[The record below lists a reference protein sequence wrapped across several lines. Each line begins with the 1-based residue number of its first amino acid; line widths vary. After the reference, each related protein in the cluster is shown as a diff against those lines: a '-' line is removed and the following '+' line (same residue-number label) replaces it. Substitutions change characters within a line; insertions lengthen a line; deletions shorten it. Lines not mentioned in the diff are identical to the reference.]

1 VLTIGQL
8 AFLAVAVLEDLEM
21 VEPLVLESL
30 VRATREVREDR
41 LVATVLLAVEVETL
55 ARIYLQARTIGEPP
69 LLSAEQME
77 QVRHQFRTLLYGN

>member
-1 VLTIGQL
+1 MLTIGQL

-41 LVATVLLAVEVETL
+41 LVATVLLAVEVVLGLLEGLFLPTKL
-55 ARIYLQARTIGEPP
+55 EMVEVGYLLP
-69 LLSAEQME
+69 LRAHL
-77 QVRHQFRTLLYGN
+77 